1 METRLRIETDK
12 APPSTGFRSQAMI
25 AGGLLF
31 TGGMIGAPLL
41 PDGGVRAPAPTLAEQ
56 VDLCLRHL
64 EQVTMAG
71 GADKRQVVEVSA
83 FLVPY
88 AEKESVAR
96 QVADFLGHSPLLFNA
111 HEVHDVAMHA
121 LLELD
126 WIAVVDP
133 DLSQAEAASWV
144 APLGHA
150 PELTER
156 GPFVI
161 LNGVTA
167 EGATLGEQS
176 YGVLAKAGRILSE
189 AGSGIEHLVKMTVV
203 IADFDS
209 YPQFNQ
215 ATQTVFADIT
225 PPTRSVVVAPHLT
238 GAHLLR
244 VDFLALRGP

>member
-1 METRLRIETDK
+1 VPTLSVSHHQIAHADQLHLPAVYDEFSQRRWERIK
-12 APPSTGFRSQAMI
+12 Q
-25 AGGLLF
+25 
-31 TGGMIGAPLL
+31 
-41 PDGGVRAPAPTLAEQ
+41 GVRALAPTLAEQ
-56 VDLCLRHL
+56 
-64 EQVTMAG
+64 
-71 GADKRQVVEVSA
+71 
-83 FLVPY
+83 
-88 AEKESVAR
+88 
-96 QVADFLGHSPLLFNA
+96 
-111 HEVHDVAMHA
+111 EVHDVAMHA

-133 DLSQAEAASWV
+133 NLSQAEAASWL

-150 PELTER
+150 PELTES

-215 ATQTVFADIT
+215 ATQAVFADIT